1 MSRPKSKASD
11 TFKWEEDVIEKLRE
25 YIISN
30 RLTVEEAFKTF
41 DKDFDGKISKEDLS
55 WTIINVLKYDA
66 DTI

>member
-25 YIISN
+25 HIISN

-41 DKDFDGKISKEDLS
+41 DKDFDGKISKEDLR